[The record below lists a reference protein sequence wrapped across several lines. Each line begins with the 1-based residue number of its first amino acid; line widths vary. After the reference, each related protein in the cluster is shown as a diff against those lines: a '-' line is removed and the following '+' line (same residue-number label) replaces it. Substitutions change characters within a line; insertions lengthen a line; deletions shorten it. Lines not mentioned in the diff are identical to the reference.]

1 MAKGWTHITTFDRE
15 YPKDVQAEGIAVHEA
30 VAEQHC
36 NRCVFIARCVSDDTF
51 RPPFF
56 AWCQARKKEILKSWE
71 ERNVPTANL
80 P

>member
-15 YPKDVQAEGIAVHEA
+15 YPPDVQAEGIAVQEA
-30 VAEQHC
+30 IAKEHC
-36 NRCVFIARCVSDDTF
+36 NSCVFIARCVSDETF

-56 AWCQARKKEILKSWE
+56 AWCQARKKEILISWE